1 MFWVRNKENNFLIRT
16 LIWRPGPLDGD
27 VNWMS
32 TLQGRSP
39 LVQVKEPYG
48 NLDMVNYL
56 KAFILQPGVHK
67 VHLPIILASKGL
79 AVYRERK
86 KKRAK

>member
-1 MFWVRNKENNFLIRT
+1 MH
-16 LIWRPGPLDGD
+16 GPLDRD

-32 TLQGRSP
+32 LLKGRSS
-39 LVQVKEPYG
+39 LEQVKEPYG

-56 KAFILQPGVHK
+56 KAFILQPGVYK
-67 VHLPIILASKGL
+67 VHLPIILASEGL

-86 KKRAK
+86 KKKGKTSKRKIELSSRTHLVLL